1 VRFTTFERL
10 RITARSQQLRETP
23 GGKRLSDLGCGVL
36 AGAADGALCQTPS
49 NAIAVKMVHD
59 QSPRGPRQY
68 RHVLHATRQIAAEFG
83 VWHGFFS
90 GLWPT
95 VAKVSFCAGI
105 RFVGYGEMA
114 ERLRSRPGRPEGPIA
129 IWESLVAGGTAGG
142 VSAVLSQPIDV
153 VRANMMSL
161 DARRY
166 SSSLACAR
174 AILRSGGLPGLF
186 LGVGPRICRVCVEES
201 LKFTLFEAA
210 ERQLCALFPP

>member
-1 VRFTTFERL
+1 
-10 RITARSQQLRETP
+10 
-23 GGKRLSDLGCGVL
+23 
-36 AGAADGALCQTPS
+36 
-49 NAIAVKMVHD
+49 
-59 QSPRGPRQY
+59 
-68 RHVLHATRQIAAEFG
+68 
-83 VWHGFFS
+83 
-90 GLWPT
+90 
-95 VAKVSFCAGI
+95 
-105 RFVGYGEMA
+105 
-114 ERLRSRPGRPEGPIA
+114 
-129 IWESLVAGGTAGG
+129 VAGGTAGG